1 MVFGSCRISL
11 PAINNLFFPFVFQAK
26 IQSLG
31 NHPMEQTLSLLRQ
44 LKYTENVLFA
54 GRNPY
59 AEFNDAGQKEPCH
72 ADIDMILLDL
82 L

>member
-1 MVFGSCRISL
+1 M
-11 PAINNLFFPFVFQAK
+11 AD
-26 IQSLG
+26 
-31 NHPMEQTLSLLRQ
+31 TLSLLRQ
-44 LKYTENVLFA
+44 LKYTESVMFA

-59 AEFNDAGQKEPCH
+59 AEIKQSSPDEPTH

>member
-1 MVFGSCRISL
+1 
-11 PAINNLFFPFVFQAK
+11 
-26 IQSLG
+26 
-31 NHPMEQTLSLLRQ
+31 MEQTLSLLRQ

-59 AEFNDAGQKEPCH
+59 AEFNNAGQDEPCH

>member
-1 MVFGSCRISL
+1 M
-11 PAINNLFFPFVFQAK
+11 

-31 NHPMEQTLSLLRQ
+31 TKPMDQTLSLLRQ
-44 LKYTENVLFA
+44 LKYTESVLFA

-59 AEFNDAGQKEPCH
+59 AAELTEATGSDDLPRH
-72 ADIDMILLDL
+72 SDVDMILLDL

>member
-1 MVFGSCRISL
+1 M
-11 PAINNLFFPFVFQAK
+11 FFKCQAK

-31 NHPMEQTLSLLRQ
+31 TRPMEETLSLLRQ

-54 GRNPY
+54 GRDPY
-59 AEFNDAGQKEPCH
+59 SEFSETSGEHNH
-72 ADIDMILLDL
+72 SDIDMILLDL

>member
-1 MVFGSCRISL
+1 MD
-11 PAINNLFFPFVFQAK
+11 
-26 IQSLG
+26 
-31 NHPMEQTLSLLRQ
+31 QTLSLLRQ

-59 AEFNDAGQKEPCH
+59 ADCTETASDDPPCH
-72 ADIDMILLDL
+72 SDVDMILLDL